1 MRKSPGD
8 PLFYHISHLTA
19 ASNHT
24 ITKAHL
30 HRHNDDDDDISDD
43 NDHDNDDNVT

>member
-1 MRKSPGD
+1 MMRKSPGD
-8 PLFYHISHLTA
+8 PLFYHISCLTA
-19 ASNHT
+19 ASKHT

-30 HRHNDDDDDISDD
+30 HHHNDDDDLSDD